1 MKFVLSLIFL
11 ISAVSAV
18 LLPTTGY
25 CSPTDTT
32 DSPLDLL
39 FYSRSTPTE
48 FIVVEKKLQKLSVFE
63 HQDQVRLIREFV
75 CATGQNP
82 GTKKIS
88 GDSRTPE
95 GIYFITEIYE
105 DKRISVFGSR
115 AFHLNYPNIF
125 DTHAGHL
132 GDGIFIHGTNKKLIP
147 NSTNGCIALDNKDLD
162 ELAPYLTVN
171 TIPIIVLD
179 ALSEPLVGKS
189 LLLQTDTP
197 RFTEILGAL
206 SFDPRK
212 IPVGDIQT
220 LSFLKQGEKAVA
232 SIKYATYE
240 RDHIQYREQVRT
252 YLTQSPVGTWRN
264 IYTVQSQEKN
274 PYLLAIRPSK
284 NELVTRLPPVS
295 LPAEASPA
303 EPVQPVQPVQPD
315 RSVQVA
321 AAQAIEPAE
330 ATPATQQ
337 VEPAR
342 PAKAAPPPPA
352 RLVQKTPPAKQPAV
366 AKNPQLSR
374 GEELLNF
381 VEKWRSA
388 WVAKDIETYIS
399 CYSPSF
405 KNGGLNREGWKQKKL
420 SLNKKYSYIN
430 VSIKNIVVQ
439 WTPSGAN
446 VSFSQTYKSDQYQT
460 TGTKVLQM
468 INKNNRWQIE
478 SEIM

>member
-1 MKFVLSLIFL
+1 MKFVFSLIFL
-11 ISAVSAV
+11 IVAAGTV
-18 LLPTTGY
+18 LLPTRG
-25 CSPTDTT
+25 CSSPTDTT

-48 FIVVEKKLQKLSVFE
+48 FIVVEKRLQKLSVFE
-63 HQDQVRLIREFV
+63 HQDQVRLLKEFV

-115 AFHLNYPNIF
+115 AFHLNYPNVF
-125 DTHAGHL
+125 DSHAGHL

-147 NSTNGCIALDNKDLD
+147 NSTNGCIALDNRDLD

-189 LLLQTDTP
+189 LLLQADTP
-197 RFTEILGAL
+197 RFAEILGTL
-206 SFDPRK
+206 SFDLKK
-212 IPVGDIQT
+212 IPVDDIQT

-240 RDHIQYREQVRT
+240 QDHIQYREQVRT

-264 IYTVQSQEKN
+264 LYTVQSQEKN
-274 PYLLAIRPSK
+274 PYLLALRPNK
-284 NELVTRLPPVS
+284 NELVTRLLPVPQ
-295 LPAEASPA
+295 PAEAPPVEPA
-303 EPVQPVQPVQPD
+303 ESPQPVQPD
-315 RSVQVA
+315 RSIQVVA
-321 AAQAIEPAE
+321 VAQAAE
-330 ATPATQQ
+330 LAATPAVQPA
-337 VEPAR
+337 EPAR
-342 PAKAAPPPPA
+342 PTNTPPQPV

-366 AKNPQLSR
+366 AKNPQLTR
-374 GEELLNF
+374 GEELLKF

-405 KNGGLNREGWKQKKL
+405 KNGSLNREGWKQKKL

-446 VSFSQTYKSDQYQT
+446 VSFSQTYKSDQYRT

-468 INKNNRWQIE
+468 TNKNNRWQIE